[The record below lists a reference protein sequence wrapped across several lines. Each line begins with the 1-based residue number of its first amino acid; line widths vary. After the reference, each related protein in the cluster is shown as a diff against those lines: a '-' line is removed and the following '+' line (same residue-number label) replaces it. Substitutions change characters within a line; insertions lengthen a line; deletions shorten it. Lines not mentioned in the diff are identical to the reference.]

1 MAPSGLWPIQS
12 VRWWPQP
19 RADGAAPNAAWHISR
34 CDRCGLYSAQLH
46 ALSHVLPG
54 AELRVEPSSTFLS
67 AVSRSPNFLATFDG
81 GAKLVR
87 GQQVAGAGAILWG
100 PRDDLGSRHRLA
112 DASVALPGERFA
124 QVAEA
129 WGLRLA
135 GGLLLSN
142 ASCVDVARTVL
153 VAGDNLAVVRY
164 GAAQGRL
171 HRPEMQGILES
182 ILESIL
188 AKLPAAGWSIS
199 WLAMR
204 RCFNGA
210 ADKLATAA
218 LNVASVLAQAG
229 KMAPCLL

>member
-1 MAPSGLWPIQS
+1 M
-12 VRWWPQP
+12 
-19 RADGAAPNAAWHISR
+19 
-34 CDRCGLYSAQLH
+34 
-46 ALSHVLPG
+46 
-54 AELRVEPSSTFLS
+54 
-67 AVSRSPNFLATFDG
+67 
-81 GAKLVR
+81 
-87 GQQVAGAGAILWG
+87 WG
-100 PRDDLGSRHRLA
+100 PRYALGNRHRVA
-112 DASVALPGERFA
+112 DASVALPGEKFA

-135 GGLLLSN
+135 GGLLLGN
-142 ASCVDVARTVL
+142 GCAIDVAKTAL

-182 ILESIL
+182 VL

-218 LNVASVLAQAG
+218 LEVASVLAQAG
-229 KMAPCLL
+229 KMVPLLF